1 MSFVKP
7 KKAALSSFYFPV
19 SKYMDAYATKR
30 NITTLW
36 MPFRQKLASVGHRGK
51 DDLFLALDK
60 NGAFYKRIFCREI

>member
-1 MSFVKP
+1 
-7 KKAALSSFYFPV
+7 
-19 SKYMDAYATKR
+19 MDTYTTKR